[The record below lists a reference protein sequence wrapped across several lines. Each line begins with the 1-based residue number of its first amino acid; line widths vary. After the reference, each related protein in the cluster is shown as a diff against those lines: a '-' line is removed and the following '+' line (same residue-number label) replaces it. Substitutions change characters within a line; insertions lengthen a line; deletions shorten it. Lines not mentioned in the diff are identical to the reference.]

1 MKRTGNRS
9 ANPSGNGWHITDSF
23 PFLYTEVHIHCC
35 ASVLFVTRDGKEGQQ
50 TGLGKP
56 GRLRAEESLETELV
70 RLPREV
76 LSGRAVGPAAV
87 FTSNR

>member
-1 MKRTGNRS
+1 M
-9 ANPSGNGWHITDSF
+9 
-23 PFLYTEVHIHCC
+23 
-35 ASVLFVTRDGKEGQQ
+35 TRDGKEGQQ